1 LANALTTALPDAV
14 SEEDVRLV
22 TESDSE
28 DDPLG
33 GVTIGLRRAGLI
45 SRLTEQSDGVQTLS
59 TLALLSMAHRQSN
72 IVGIDEPETHL
83 HPTAC
88 RAVGSLLRRQTGQRV
103 IATHSS
109 HLASQFAPLELVAL
123 GPDRVARQITPAV
136 PAAQAKFIARWWDS
150 SLIEPLTARKVAVVE
165 GAADR
170 VLVQGAAAATNTPLD
185 QMDVA
190 VVELGGAGNFN
201 TVYRFLGP
209 DGFGV
214 PLFGLCDEDHRSAWA
229 AAIGVADQG
238 LEAEGFRVA
247 NPDLEAEYVSSLGV
261 PRVFEL
267 LVGSALFTDAEILQS
282 CQVTDVAAISAGGL
296 IEFCRAKKVMAAAGV
311 ASQLTAADVAA
322 LGPVQSLLADLR

>member
-1 LANALTTALPDAV
+1 
-14 SEEDVRLV
+14 
-22 TESDSE
+22 
-28 DDPLG
+28 
-33 GVTIGLRRAGLI
+33 
-45 SRLTEQSDGVQTLS
+45 
-59 TLALLSMAHRQSN
+59 
-72 IVGIDEPETHL
+72 L